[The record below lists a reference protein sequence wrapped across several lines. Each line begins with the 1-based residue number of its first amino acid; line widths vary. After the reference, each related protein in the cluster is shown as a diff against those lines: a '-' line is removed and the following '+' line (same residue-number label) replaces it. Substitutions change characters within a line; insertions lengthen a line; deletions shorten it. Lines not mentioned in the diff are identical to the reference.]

1 MKLQGIIQLTA
12 VASMVLILA
21 SCQVLQNFSAGQE
34 WSSNYALMEGTQA
47 NDPAIID
54 GDLKT
59 VGQTQYVESSM
70 SGEDSYIRTMST
82 YAAPSE
88 AVVILP
94 EPKSIH
100 RVIIHSASDS
110 LIQMLDIWVTDS
122 NGKWEKIKE
131 VKSNKENKIDIRL
144 TRAVHTAGIRARIR
158 RTADDAALRRKNV
171 RRGFGYR
178 QIGGKTKA
186 LAKIAEFELYGFVT
200 EGDKDSATSEVE
212 DDEAELDQLL
222 SQ

>member
-1 MKLQGIIQLTA
+1 MKLQEIILLTF
-12 VASMVLILA
+12 VVFMVLMVFGCKA
-21 SCQVLQNFSAGQE
+21 LQNFSAGQE

-54 GDLKT
+54 GDLIT

-70 SGEDSYIRTMST
+70 SGEDNYIRTMAT

-94 EPKSIH
+94 EPKAIH
-100 RVIIHSASDS
+100 RVVIHSTNI
-110 LIQMLDIWVTDS
+110 IQMLDIWVTDS

-144 TRAVHTAGIRARIR
+144 TRTVHTAGIRARIR

-171 RRGFGYR
+171 RRGFGFR

-186 LAKIAEFELYGFVT
+186 QAKIAEFELYGFVA
-200 EGDKDSATSEVE
+200 EGTQGSATPEVE

-222 SQ
+222 LQ

>member
-1 MKLQGIIQLTA
+1 MKLQEVIQLTF
-12 VASMVLILA
+12 VASLVLMGA
-21 SCQVLQNFSAGQE
+21 GCSALQNFSAGQE
-34 WSSNYALMEGTQA
+34 WSSNYALMEGAQA

-54 GDLKT
+54 GNLKT

-70 SGEDSYIRTMST
+70 SGEDNYIRTMAT

-94 EPKSIH
+94 EPKAIH
-100 RVIIHSASDS
+100 RVVIHSANV
-110 LIQMLDIWVTDS
+110 IQMLDIWITDS
-122 NGKWEKIKE
+122 NGKWEKVKE

-144 TRAVHTAGIRARIR
+144 TRTIHTAGVRARIR

-186 LAKIAEFELYGFVT
+186 QAKIAEFELYGFVT
-200 EGDKDSATSEVE
+200 GTEPGAAASEVK
-212 DDEAELDQLL
+212 DDEAELDLLL